1 MKRFATLIFTILLLL
16 THAMGQE
23 RRDSV
28 IVSLVTCW
36 PGAEVYELCGHEAI
50 RVRGV
55 NAEGQPVDSVWNY
68 GTFDFAQPNF
78 IYRFVKGETDYM
90 LSSYPFAWFMPEYMS
105 AGRRVVEQDLNLSRE
120 EASRLHRMLRDEA
133 LPPHNVYRYNYV
145 LDNCA
150 TRIIERLDQAAD
162 ERVIYPDT
170 IAYGT
175 FRREMRAYHRDYPW
189 YQFGIDLALG
199 SGIDRPITGREE
211 MFVPVEMYQKA
222 AGAHFA
228 DGRPLV
234 SATRT
239 LWEGVPDA
247 TLGPTHWSATPLVC
261 CLVFFVLVLFVCWLQ
276 WRRVVIYR
284 ALYSVWFAMLGLTG
298 CLLTFLVFIS
308 SHEATS
314 PNLLLLWLNP
324 LQLVVAVGVWFR
336 RTWKWPVACMMVYNI
351 IVLTVLLIVWPFQS
365 QSANAAFFP
374 LMGATLALAAVYAII
389 SPKISYNKKCNT
401 RKNEEVC
408 NLGADR
414 SGRARRGGTA
424 GSRTAKARG
433 GNRR

>member
-1 MKRFATLIFTILLLL
+1 M
-16 THAMGQE
+16 
-23 RRDSV
+23 
-28 IVSLVTCW
+28 
-36 PGAEVYELCGHEAI
+36 
-50 RVRGV
+50 
-55 NAEGQPVDSVWNY
+55 
-68 GTFDFAQPNF
+68 
-78 IYRFVKGETDYM
+78 
-90 LSSYPFAWFMPEYMS
+90 
-105 AGRRVVEQDLNLSRE
+105 
-120 EASRLHRMLRDEA
+120 
-133 LPPHNVYRYNYV
+133 
-145 LDNCA
+145 
-150 TRIIERLDQAAD
+150 
-162 ERVIYPDT
+162 
-170 IAYGT
+170 
-175 FRREMRAYHRDYPW
+175 
-189 YQFGIDLALG
+189 
-199 SGIDRPITGREE
+199 
-211 MFVPVEMYQKA
+211 PVEMYQKA

-261 CLVFFVLVLFVCWLQ
+261 CSVFFVLVLLVCWLQ

-298 CLLTFLVFIS
+298 CLLAFLVFIS

-351 IVLTVLLIVWPFQS
+351 IVLTVLLIVWPFQR

-414 SGRARRGGTA
+414 SGRARRGG
-424 GSRTAKARG
+424 SPTAKARG